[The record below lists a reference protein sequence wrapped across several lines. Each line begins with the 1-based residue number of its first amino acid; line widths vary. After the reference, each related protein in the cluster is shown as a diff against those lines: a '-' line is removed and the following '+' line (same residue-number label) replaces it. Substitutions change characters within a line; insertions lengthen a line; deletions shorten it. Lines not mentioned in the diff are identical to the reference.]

1 MKHPAVRLASLL
13 LWLYPPSFRRECGA
27 DVLQFVR
34 TAAAGANNRH
44 VTRMVATDAL
54 RSLCRE
60 WMSALTSP
68 SHQPLF
74 KEHRPGEP
82 MRNIF
87 RDFSLAAR
95 VLAKSPGFT
104 IASVLTLALGI
115 GANSAMFTL
124 ADATLL
130 RPLNVRSP
138 ESLVVWS
145 WSGSYPDYKEYA
157 ARNDIF
163 DGVFA
168 VGGTFRVNLADDGR
182 ADLAWATFV
191 SGNTFDVLGVS
202 AAHGRTLLPSDDVAN
217 GPIVAVLGYDYWKTR
232 FGGDP
237 SAVGRSLRINGRTL
251 TIVGVAEKGFRG
263 TTLLSTP
270 SLYLPTAVSSTV
282 RGGFFGDIDPL
293 TTRDWVWLTIV
304 GRLKDG
310 IALSQAT
317 AAMDT
322 MYARLHPMRDAGDR
336 EVLRLEPLQTR
347 ALGSGAG
354 DVRTFVRLLL
364 GVVGLTLLIGCANLA
379 NLLLAKA
386 AARKRE
392 IGVRLALGATRGRV
406 VQQMLVES
414 IALAAFG
421 GLAGI
426 GVAAGAL
433 HMLSRYQ
440 LPGGLPIENLDLS
453 VNGTALAVTFGLSV
467 LTGVLFG
474 AMPAWRASRTDLL
487 ISLRDQSRSATSR
500 GGARSVLLSAQ
511 VALSLVLLAGTGLF
525 ARSLAAALD
534 RPLGFDVRNVMTA
547 TVNLSLVQYDRD
559 RALAFY
565 ADGLERVRALPQV
578 ESAAWSS
585 VIPTRGLRMSDATVD
600 GYTMSP
606 GETLSVYIT
615 HVTADFFKT
624 VGTRIVSGR
633 TFEGDDAP
641 GAPLAGI
648 INETMAKKYFA
659 GRSPIGGT
667 LRLFRSAP
675 ITIVGVVENTVVRT
689 LDEPAAP
696 QLYLSL
702 TRSARAGSDRIAT
715 DAMHMFVRTRG
726 DVEEAMPA
734 VRQQLQGLEPELPL
748 YDIESFEG
756 RLQRLVM
763 PQRMG
768 ALLLSL
774 FSALALA
781 LATVGIYGV
790 ATYVASLRTR
800 EIGVRMALGATA
812 EGVRRMILAQGARPV
827 AVGILVGLGLAI
839 YASRMARTFLV
850 DVSPFDPLT
859 FVTATGVLTLVALLA
874 SYVPARRASRIE
886 PVQALRDE

>member
-1 MKHPAVRLASLL
+1 MKHRAVRLASLL
-13 LWLYPPSFRRECGA
+13 LWLYPPSFRRQCGA

-60 WMSALTSP
+60 WMSALAAP

-82 MRNIF
+82 MRNILG
-87 RDFSLAAR
+87 DFNLAAR

-168 VGGTFRVNLADDGR
+168 VGGTFRVNLAEDGR

-232 FGGDP
+232 FGGDL

-282 RGGFFGDIDPL
+282 RGGFFNDIDPL

-322 MYARLHPMRDAGDR
+322 MYARLHPARDGGER

-354 DVRTFVRLLL
+354 DVRTFITLLV

-392 IGVRLALGATRGRV
+392 IGVRLALGATRARV

-414 IALAAFG
+414 VALAAAG
-421 GLAGI
+421 GLAGVA
-426 GVAAGAL
+426 VAAGAL
-433 HMLSRYQ
+433 GLLTRYQ

-453 VNGTALAVTFGLSV
+453 INGTALAVTFCLSV

-474 AMPAWRASRTDLL
+474 AMPAWRASRTDVLV
-487 ISLRDQSRSATSR
+487 SLREQSRSSTSR
-500 GGARSVLLSAQ
+500 GGARSVLLAAQ

-547 TVNLSLVQYDRD
+547 TVNLSLAQYPKE

-565 ADGLERVRALPQV
+565 GDALERVRALPEVQSV
-578 ESAAWSS
+578 AWSS
-585 VIPTRGLRMSDATVD
+585 MIPTRGLRMSDATVD
-600 GYTMSP
+600 EYTMAP
-606 GETLSVYIT
+606 GEELSVYLT
-615 HVTADFFKT
+615 HVSADYFKT
-624 VGTRIVSGR
+624 VGTRVLQGR
-633 TFEGDDAP
+633 TFDSVEAS

-648 INETMAKKYFA
+648 INEMMAKKYFA
-659 GRSPIGGT
+659 GRNPIGGT
-667 LRLFRSAP
+667 IRLFRSAP
-675 ITIVGVVENTVVRT
+675 ITVIGVVENTVVRT
-689 LDEPAAP
+689 FDEPPGP

-702 TRSARAGSDRIAT
+702 TRSAREGTGRIAT
-715 DAMHMFVRTRG
+715 EAMHMFVRTKG
-726 DVEEAMPA
+726 DVAGAMPA
-734 VRQQLQGLEPELPL
+734 VRQQLQSLEPELPL
-748 YDIESFEG
+748 YDIETFESWL
-756 RLQRLVM
+756 RRLVM

-800 EIGVRMALGATA
+800 EIGVRMALGATSQI
-812 EGVRRMILAQGARPV
+812 VRRMILLEGARPV
-827 AVGILVGLGLAI
+827 TVGIVIGLGLAL
-839 YASRMARTFLV
+839 YASRMATAFLV

-859 FVTATGVLTLVALLA
+859 FGTATVVLASVALAA
-874 SYVPARRASRIE
+874 SYVPARHASRIE

>member
-1 MKHPAVRLASLL
+1 
-13 LWLYPPSFRRECGA
+13 
-27 DVLQFVR
+27 
-34 TAAAGANNRH
+34 
-44 VTRMVATDAL
+44 
-54 RSLCRE
+54 
-60 WMSALTSP
+60 
-68 SHQPLF
+68 
-74 KEHRPGEP
+74 
-82 MRNIF
+82 MRNILGDF
-87 RDFSLAAR
+87 RLAVR
-95 VLAKSPGFT
+95 GLVKSPGFA

-130 RPLNVRSP
+130 RPLTVRNP
-138 ESLVVWS
+138 EQLVVWS

-157 ARNDIF
+157 ARTDVF
-163 DGVFA
+163 DGVLA

-182 ADLAWATFV
+182 SDLAWASFM
-191 SGNTFDVLGVS
+191 SGNAFDVLGVS
-202 AAHGRTLLPSDDVAN
+202 AIHGRTLLPSDDVAN
-217 GPIVAVLGYDYWKTR
+217 GPIVGVLGHDYWKTR

-237 SAVGRSLRINGRTL
+237 SVVGRSLRINGRPL
-251 TIVGVAEKGFRG
+251 TIVGVAEPGFRG
-263 TTLLSTP
+263 TSLQSAP
-270 SLYLPTAVSSTV
+270 SFYLPTAVSSAV
-282 RGGFFGDIDPL
+282 RSGFFSDIDPL
-293 TTRDWVWLTIV
+293 TTRGYVWLTII

-310 IALSQAT
+310 TALSQAT

-322 MYARLHPMRDAGDR
+322 MYAQLHPPRDNNDR

-347 ALGSGAG
+347 ALGAGAG
-354 DVRTFVRLLL
+354 DIRTFVTLLL

-414 IALAAFG
+414 VALAAAG
-421 GLAGI
+421 GLAGVA
-426 GVAAGAL
+426 VAAGAL
-433 HMLSRYQ
+433 RLFTRYQ
-440 LPGGLPIENLDLS
+440 LPGGLPIENLDLAI
-453 VNGTALAVTFGLSV
+453 NGTALAVTFGLSI

-474 AMPAWRASRTDLL
+474 AVPAWRASRTDVLE
-487 ISLRDQSRSATSR
+487 SLRDQSRSSTSR
-500 GGARSVLLSAQ
+500 GGARSVLLAAQ

-547 TVNLSLVQYDRD
+547 TVNLSLAQYQKD

-565 ADGLERVRALPQV
+565 ADALERIRALPEV
-578 ESAAWSS
+578 RSVAWSS

-600 GYTMSP
+600 EYTMAP
-606 GETLSVYIT
+606 GEELSVYLT
-615 HVTADFFKT
+615 HVSPDYFDT
-624 VGTRIVSGR
+624 VGTRLLQGR
-633 TFEGDDAP
+633 TFDSVEASN
-641 GAPLAGI
+641 APLGGI
-648 INETMAKKYFA
+648 INEMMAKKYFA
-659 GRSPIGGT
+659 GRNPIGGT
-667 LRLFRSAP
+667 IRLFRNAP
-675 ITIVGVVENTVVRT
+675 VTVVGVVENTVVRT
-689 LDEPAAP
+689 FDEPPAP

-702 TRSARAGSDRIAT
+702 TRSARAGSERIAT
-715 DAMHMFVRTRG
+715 EAMHMFVRTRG
-726 DVEEAMPA
+726 DVADAMPA
-734 VRQQLQGLEPELPL
+734 VRQQLQSLDAELPL
-748 YDIESFEG
+748 YDMETFES
-756 RLQRLVM
+756 RLRRLVM

-800 EIGVRMALGATA
+800 EIGVRMALGATSQT
-812 EGVRRMILAQGARPV
+812 VRRMILVQGARPV
-827 AVGILVGLGLAI
+827 TFGIAIGLGLAL
-839 YASRMARTFLV
+839 YASRMAKAFLV

-859 FVTATGVLTLVALLA
+859 FGTATAVLAAVALAA
-874 SYVPARRASRIE
+874 SYVPARHASRIE